1 MPIIDYT
8 TSIQEY
14 NKAEPS
20 DLDGFTTRLAEYRG
34 NMVVW
39 RGMLCYT
46 LWRAVYKQLIPIG
59 GATAYVKDNMTN
71 ILGGVSENRDY
82 IVSLAGVVD
91 VILADMWQMYQAETP
106 YLDEDDKPISIE
118 MIIFNPKAL
127 THAYTFKGFYKDT
140 IKREEA
146 EIIDFE
152 TGYNIRHTLLTM
164 FLTSS
169 RADIKAYRDE
179 IKAEIIE
186 SDPDSTPVT
195 VIEVGIDGE
204 YMVVGL
210 SLSSDAYDWLQTTIM
225 KKYSVSLS
233 KLG

>member
-1 MPIIDYT
+1 MLIIDYT
-8 TSIQEY
+8 KKIQEY
-14 NKAEPS
+14 NQAEPS
-20 DLDGFTTRLAEYRG
+20 DLDGFTIRLAEYRG

-39 RGMLCYT
+39 RGMLCYA

-59 GATAYVKDNMTN
+59 GAMAYVKDNMTN
-71 ILGGVSENRDY
+71 ILGGVSENKDY

-91 VILADMWQMYQAETP
+91 IIFADMWQMYQAETP
-106 YLDEDDKPISIE
+106 YLDEDGKPISIE

-127 THAYTFKGFYKDT
+127 THAYTFKGLYKDT
-140 IKREEA
+140 LKREEA

-169 RADIKAYRDE
+169 RDDIKAYRDE
-179 IKAEIIE
+179 IKAEIVKSE
-186 SDPDSTPVT
+186 SDSTPVT
-195 VIEVGIDGE
+195 VIEVSIDGE
-204 YMVVGL
+204 DMFVAL
-210 SLSSDAYDWLQTTIM
+210 SLSLDAYDWLQTAVM